1 MVGYNIR
8 ICFTK
13 ATKESC
19 RYGEYPELS
28 EHLHKY
34 MKTQDNIL
42 IVGCGN
48 STLGPDLYDL
58 GYKLVNHL
66 FLYVEPKL
74 STTFLYSNITNID
87 ISPVVIKQMQSQ
99 NETTRPNLKYIQMDA
114 LNTTFDNE
122 LFSAVLDKGTL
133 DALMPND
140 NAETLADIEK
150 YLNEISRI
158 LRNGGRYICI
168 SLLQEHILKTVLE
181 YFPNNNWMLRIV
193 RCFEA
198 ENKALNAGES
208 SMPVFMVVC
217 TKFKTLPS
225 LVSDLFV

>member
-1 MVGYNIR
+1 M
-8 ICFTK
+8 
-13 ATKESC
+13 
-19 RYGEYPELS
+19 
-28 EHLHKY
+28 H
-34 MKTQDNIL
+34 
-42 IVGCGN
+42 
-48 STLGPDLYDL
+48 
-58 GYKLVNHL
+58 
-66 FLYVEPKL
+66 
-74 STTFLYSNITNID
+74 
-87 ISPVVIKQMQSQ
+87 SQ
-99 NETTRPNLKYIQMDA
+99 NEKTRPRLKYIQMDA
-114 LNTTFDNE
+114 LNMTFDNE
-122 LFSAVLDKGTL
+122 SFSAVLDKGTL

-150 YLNEISRI
+150 YLNEISRV

-217 TKFKTLPS
+217 TKFKALPS
-225 LVSDLFV
+225 LVSTMRFTTIEFINKYYNIAGFN